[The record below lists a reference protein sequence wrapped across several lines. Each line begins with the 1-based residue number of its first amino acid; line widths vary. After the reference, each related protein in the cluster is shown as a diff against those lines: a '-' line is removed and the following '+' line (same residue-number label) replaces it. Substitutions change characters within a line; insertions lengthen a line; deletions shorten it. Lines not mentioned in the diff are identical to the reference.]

1 MSVDGYLH
9 HTGLNRLYW
18 HDPQLRVLVQLL
30 LNIQKPATGPA
41 ERFLSGTVIMDD
53 GPGLG
58 STGIV
63 LLAGNLIFPIIG
75 IRWPS
80 EHNAEAG
87 SPESAPTH
95 PAT

>member
-63 LLAGNLIFPIIG
+63 REVAVELLEAAVSGRIG
-75 IRWPS
+75 ALLLS
-80 EHNAEAG
+80 
-87 SPESAPTH
+87 SSH
-95 PAT
+95 PDE